1 MLTFR
6 NFKGACLGTMNL
18 SGKVFAG
25 FLSLWIVGGSSFAET
40 KVGNITITMQPG
52 QCKASLNGVDIGC
65 PSGAV
70 HSRLENGRHIVNFPA
85 TDVASIGF
93 AGQRIETTGNLSSI
107 MWVDGAYINQQRFD
121 ADGQCTFER
130 KTQGH
135 VELSCKAILR
145 DGRKLSG
152 YLDNSEQKDSFLGVE
167 TETTNRAKCE
177 RVIRVHGMLTRAQ
190 FQCNFSK
197 YNTILIDES
206 RRCSP
211 VVGEGNVED
220 LLRDGMALF
229 DKNEKERGRKAL
241 CRSVLSEFPN
251 FVRR

>member
-1 MLTFR
+1 M
-6 NFKGACLGTMNL
+6 
-18 SGKVFAG
+18 
-25 FLSLWIVGGSSFAET
+25 
-40 KVGNITITMQPG
+40 GNITITMQPG

-93 AGQRIETTGNLSSI
+93 AGQRIETTGNLSST

-177 RVIRVHGMLTRAQ
+177 RVIEVHGMLTRAQ

-220 LLRDGMALF
+220 LLRDSMALF

-241 CRSVLSEFPN
+241 CRSILSEFPN